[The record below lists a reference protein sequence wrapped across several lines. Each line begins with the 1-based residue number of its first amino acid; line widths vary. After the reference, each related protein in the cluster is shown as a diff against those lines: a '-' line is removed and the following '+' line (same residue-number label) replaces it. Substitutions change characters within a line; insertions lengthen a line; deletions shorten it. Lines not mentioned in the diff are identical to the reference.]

1 MGRRNPRETD
11 GKNLDAERKTRYD
24 KRGAEGERRRKMT
37 KKEKEAKLAR
47 DVALIRLSA
56 GISKPG
62 TGRGKAI
69 AQAAM
74 DLNAG
79 REAEILVEFDGL
91 AAPGKSYLTGD
102 VKTMAP
108 VGFLPARF
116 VKSVCEM
123 LCFMSDGKR
132 DAPEKFA
139 DGINPTYAVAATRS
153 KAVPI
158 AEAAEE
164 ASRRGEA
171 LLAFDDFWDAGA
183 TAEGLEKAIIEK
195 TGVEVSAKAAMSMA
209 PWCCDSNGS
218 GNGAADTR
226 EFYCCGAKTHRV
238 WVIRP
243 ALPAVTIR
251 RKRGKED

>member
-1 MGRRNPRETD
+1 
-11 GKNLDAERKTRYD
+11 
-24 KRGAEGERRRKMT
+24 MT

-62 TGRGKAI
+62 MRRGEAI
-69 AQAAM
+69 ARAAM

-79 REAEILVEFDGL
+79 REAEILVEIDGL
-91 AAPGKSYLTGD
+91 AGPGKSYLTGD
-102 VKTMAP
+102 VGTMAP
-108 VGFLPARF
+108 VGFLSARF

-132 DAPEKFA
+132 DAPGKFA
-139 DGINPTYAVAATRS
+139 DGICPDYAVAATRS
-153 KAVPI
+153 ERVPL

-164 ASRRGEA
+164 ATRRGNA
-171 LLAFDDFWDAGA
+171 LLGFDDFWDAGA
-183 TAEGLEKAIIEK
+183 TAEGLEKAILEK
-195 TGVEVSAKAAMSMA
+195 TGAEVDAKAGMSMA

-251 RKRGKED
+251 RKKGKED